1 MKNTLILF
9 FAFLTTLANAQGI
22 RKVFTRDFIPIAKEY
37 GIDSVFYVSGGLPI
51 YKIDSNVALDF
62 SDFVPTVCHPNKYE
76 DLFRSMDQNWL
87 IEPIKK
93 KTVENAIEN
102 LKMLMAD
109 SINTECKI
117 HSLDDELL
125 FSLIKK
131 NPDSIDLQIMNCYLH
146 CIELANGYKKIFPSA
161 VSRFIDSFNYGGA
174 HPAVKGYYSVQLNCY
189 ELMWT
194 LGKLQSKYFDETKL
208 NDHYLRLW
216 NWKQNRDR
224 IRFDDPN
231 LDYVP
236 KVAILDKEYNS
247 IAEMDFSSIHILKI
261 MAAGFDNDKKCW
273 KYLLVNNKIAY
284 LVLGCQYGSFG
295 GHGSTFK
302 LEIID
307 KTKLKI
313 TEIAAW
319 VS

>member
-1 MKNTLILF
+1 MKKTLILF
-9 FAFLTTLANAQGI
+9 FAFLTTFANAQGI
-22 RKVFTRDFIPIAKEY
+22 QKVFTRDLIPIAKEY

-51 YKIDSNVALDF
+51 YKIDSIVVLEFLDY
-62 SDFVPTVCHPNKYE
+62 VPTVSHPNRYE
-76 DLFRSMDQNWL
+76 NLFRSMTQSWL

-93 KTVENAIEN
+93 NTVANAIEN
-102 LKMLMAD
+102 LKMLMDD
-109 SINTECKI
+109 SINSECKT

-131 NPDSIDLQIMNCYLH
+131 KPDSIDHQIMNCYLH
-146 CIELANGYKKIFPSA
+146 CVELTNGYKKIFPSA

-174 HPAVKGYYSVQLNCY
+174 HPAVKAYYSTQLNCY

-208 NDHYLRLW
+208 NDHYLKLR

-247 IAEMDFSSIHILKI
+247 IDEMDFSSIQILKI
-261 MAAGFDNDKKCW
+261 MVAGFDNDKKCW
-273 KYLLVNNKIAY
+273 KYLLINNKMAF
-284 LVLGCQYGSFG
+284 LVLGCQYGSLG
-295 GHGSTFK
+295 GHGATFK
-302 LEIID
+302 LEIIE